1 MQKHSLHFIV
11 DAEGRMQAYLGTL
24 LTVKGTNRG
33 GGAELAYATFLSS
46 QNSCEDVLK
55 QGWMLKKATRTDR
68 WLDRFAVRAAFV
80 ILQVNKGVTCAEHHE
95 CAGVESQF
103 SHSRSLRRELRLEV
117 KGASDLRRR
126 PSARSYRFSCFYRHH
141 SKWD

>member
-1 MQKHSLHFIV
+1 MCIPARCVCMPYIDNSSHDYTTGITRQRAPCNALLHFIV

-46 QNSCEDVLK
+46 QNSGEDVLK

-68 WLDRFAVRAAFV
+68 WLERFAVRAAFV
-80 ILQVNKGVTCAEHHE
+80 IIQ
-95 CAGVESQF
+95 SF
-103 SHSRSLRRELRLEV
+103 S
-117 KGASDLRRR
+117 K
-126 PSARSYRFSCFYRHH
+126 
-141 SKWD
+141 

>member
-1 MQKHSLHFIV
+1 MTIFRMIKFQASPQHHKTSAPCTALLHFIV
-11 DAEGRMQAYLGTL
+11 GAEGRMQAYLGTL

-46 QNSCEDVLK
+46 QNSGEDVLK

-80 ILQVNKGVTCAEHHE
+80 IIQ
-95 CAGVESQF
+95 S
-103 SHSRSLRRELRLEV
+103 S
-117 KGASDLRRR
+117 
-126 PSARSYRFSCFYRHH
+126 
-141 SKWD
+141 SK